1 MSTRIMIKICS
12 TRTSGAPLES
22 PARLISGTAVP
33 CLTPEMNTVAR
44 YDPTIFFHLAS
55 TTSPKRRGS
64 RRAKRLSDNRA
75 NFAMMPAY
83 AVRRDSGFNGPALPQ
98 AVNTSLAAK
107 AGEEMSEFE
116 RDYPW

>member
-1 MSTRIMIKICS
+1 
-12 TRTSGAPLES
+12 
-22 PARLISGTAVP
+22 
-33 CLTPEMNTVAR
+33 
-44 YDPTIFFHLAS
+44 
-55 TTSPKRRGS
+55 
-64 RRAKRLSDNRA
+64 
-75 NFAMMPAY
+75 MMPAY